1 MRRATATPPAP
12 SGGTIDAICRV
23 TIRSASPSAA
33 ADGLAINAMNA
44 TATRNRIGLFG
55 ARVRRIGRLTPDIFL
70 RIVESSPVEA
80 LTADLC
86 QHFGHRWYR
95 SVYPG
100 RPPPAPGPRS

>member
-1 MRRATATPPAP
+1 MHRATATPPAP
-12 SGGTIDAICRV
+12 SGGTIDATSRV
-23 TIRSASPSAA
+23 TIRSASRSAA

-55 ARVRRIGRLTPDIFL
+55 ARVSRIGRLTPDFL

-95 SVYPG
+95 SVYPR
-100 RPPPAPGPRS
+100 RPPPAPGAT